1 MVDEN
6 NRTLTHR
13 DRDTVSKRV
22 KRNRK
27 IFLIININLL
37 YTAEAVFH
45 TSDTTT
51 GCLMIY
57 PKRSELVKHSDVADS
72 NVVLEALRLIKRA
85 GEERAK
91 STNLNPHAP
100 TEISVGGS

>member
-1 MVDEN
+1 
-6 NRTLTHR
+6 
-13 DRDTVSKRV
+13 
-22 KRNRK
+22 
-27 IFLIININLL
+27 
-37 YTAEAVFH
+37 
-45 TSDTTT
+45 
-51 GCLMIY
+51 MIY

-91 STNLNPHAP
+91 STNLKPHAP